1 MSDKSMEMY
10 GDKKDTSAEEAKKIQ
25 ELQKKASVTI
35 LVGFPSGRQHVEM
48 LHHENRR
55 ENGTEYGEY
64 KDYHGMN
71 PSNNQPIET
80 AELAK
85 MLSFGAHEIPARPF
99 LEEGL
104 EQSRKELTSAM
115 QKEVNKLLSGGTP
128 NWNKIGAMAVGK
140 IQEFVRSDYYK
151 SRVPN
156 SKKTIEY
163 KGSDTPLIDGGDLVN
178 SMTFI
183 VEKK

>member
-1 MSDKSMEMY
+1 MSDKSMEMQA
-10 GDKKDTSAEEAKKIQ
+10 DKKDTSDEELHKIQ
-25 ELQKKASVTI
+25 DFLRKASFKI
-35 LVGFPSGRQHVEM
+35 AVGFPSGRQHVET

-55 ENGTEYGEY
+55 DNGVEYGEY
-64 KDYHGMN
+64 KDYNGMDPKN
-71 PSNNQPIET
+71 SPPIET

-85 MLSFGAHEIPARPF
+85 ILSFGAQGIPARPF

-104 EQSRKELTSAM
+104 EYGKKDLTAAIAKEL
-115 QKEVNKLLSGGTP
+115 QKIANGQNP
-128 NWNKIGAMAVGK
+128 NWDKIGAMAAGK

-151 SRVPN
+151 SNVPN

-178 SMTFI
+178 SITFR

>member
-1 MSDKSMEMY
+1 MSDKSMEICS
-10 GDKKDTSAEEAKKIQ
+10 DKKDTSAEETKKIQ
-25 ELQKKASVTI
+25 ELQKKASFKI
-35 LVGFPSGRQHVEM
+35 LVGFPGGRQHIET
-48 LHHENRR
+48 LHHEHRR
-55 ENGTEYGEY
+55 ENGTEYGKY
-64 KDYHGMN
+64 RDIHGMD
-71 PSNNQPIET
+71 PSGNQPIET

-85 MLSFGAHEIPARPF
+85 MLSYGAHEIPARPF

-104 EQSRKELTSAM
+104 EQNRKELTAAI
-115 QKEVNKLLSGGTP
+115 QKEAQKLLNGGTP

-151 SRVPN
+151 SHVPN

-183 VEKK
+183 VEK